1 MKMFIELGNQQVLRS
16 ETRWSSFHN
25 HVACDARKKLCQ
37 LMEDERSPCLFLT
50 FGGFVFS
57 LHLLLDILPVEFHI
71 GQCMPKLRLS
81 QYISFR
87 KKVKRRRVT
96 VKIIY
101 IKNKTKQ
108 KKTFHPSLSGSVKYF
123 STALI
128 KVIKINSK

>member
-16 ETRWSSFHN
+16 ETRWSSFYN

-87 KKVKRRRVT
+87 KKVKRRRIT

-101 IKNKTKQ
+101 IKKKQKQ
-108 KKTFHPSLSGSVKYF
+108 KKNLQRKRISEFNPICSCVYVHLF
-123 STALI
+123 L
-128 KVIKINSK
+128 